1 MGALKEVARKI
12 MMAPRKKEYEER
24 LSALSNTYDAFMRE
38 QEAELLSKKESG
50 RESTLT
56 YTEAVLEEGMKKS
69 SFDIIIYYG
78 KEGLPS
84 PVATL
89 EICKAFEENPEAVVV
104 YADEDSVICTKDQWQ
119 QMMKKGVPVSA
130 RSNPRIKPVYSPETL
145 VSYFYPGNI
154 VAIKSAALDMFV
166 YTEGES
172 VYDVLLRNRHLLNE
186 ENVYHLPLILYHA
199 HRLPGEDAIFFDEG
213 DVLRK
218 KSILND
224 TQKMDFV
231 KGTYLPA
238 YYSEEDKLRLYPLY
252 ELPKDI
258 RLSIVIPSKDNPDVL
273 LRCID
278 SVRNGKTSFPV
289 EIIVVDN
296 GSSDENKAKIEEASK
311 EKGFL
316 YIYEK
321 EEFNYSHMNNVGASI
336 ASGNI
341 LLLLNDD
348 MEMVSP
354 DALDRMA
361 GQLLCEGV
369 GIVGAKLLYPN
380 SSVIQHI
387 GITNAVDG
395 PVHKFIGKEDDA
407 RVDYKRNRFVH
418 NCIGA
423 TGACLM
429 IRKSDFDAVGGLK
442 EDLRIA
448 YNDVDLCFSIR
459 ERKLRCVIR
468 PDAVFYHHESLSR
481 GADHLSDEKLKRLY
495 AERKMLYSFHPDI
508 YTNDPYEGMASA
520 GGTELSFD
528 TENRFNKKKPAGECP
543 KATDFDYHQYPEGII
558 VHFDRL
564 EKEEILRSE
573 GEEFY
578 VIQGYHV
585 VPHIDNMRFRFRMIF
600 EGKKGTYEMPMPGYL
615 RMNLEGG
622 YPEATNLKLSG
633 FCNFVTRSELPADTY
648 EIGIFADD
656 CLKKLYLYQRTKQV
670 LIVEE

>member
-24 LSALSNTYDAFMRE
+24 LSTLSNTYDAYMRE
-38 QEAELLSKKESG
+38 QEEELLAKKRLGNESSLSYS
-50 RESTLT
+50 EL
-56 YTEAVLEEGMKKS
+56 VLEDGVKKADS
-69 SFDIIIYYG
+69 DILIYYG
-78 KEGLPS
+78 KEGLAS
-84 PVATL
+84 PTATW
-89 EICKAFEENPEAVVV
+89 EICKAFEENAEAVLV
-104 YADEDSVICTKDQWQ
+104 YADEDSVICSDADWQ
-119 QMMKKGVPVSA
+119 TMLKKGVPVSS
-130 RSNPRIKPVYSPETL
+130 RSNPRIKPIYSPETL

-154 VAIKSAALDMFV
+154 VAIRSAAMDMFS
-166 YTEGES
+166 YSEGENL
-172 VYDVLLRNRHLLNE
+172 YDVLLRNRSLLNE

-199 HRLPGEDAIFFDEG
+199 HRLPNEAAIFFNEG
-213 DVLRK
+213 DTIRK
-218 KSILND
+218 KEILEL
-224 TQKMDFV
+224 TQKVDF
-231 KGTYLPA
+231 KGGTYLPA
-238 YYSEEDKLRLYPLY
+238 YYSEEDKQRLYPIY
-252 ELPKDI
+252 ELPEDVS
-258 RLSIVIPSKDNPDVL
+258 LSIVIPSKDNPDVL

-278 SVRNGKTSFPV
+278 SVRAGNTPFPV
-289 EIIVVDN
+289 QIIVVDN
-296 GSSDENKAKIEEASK
+296 GSNEENKTRIEAAST
-311 EKGFL
+311 EKDFL

-321 EEFNYSHMNNVGASI
+321 EEFNYSHMNNIGA
-336 ASGNI
+336 AKATGTI

-354 DALDRMA
+354 DALERMA
-361 GQLLCEGV
+361 GQLFCEGV

-395 PVHKFIGKEDDA
+395 PVHKFIGKEDDGK
-407 RVDYKRNRFVH
+407 VDYKRNRFVH

-459 ERKLRCVIR
+459 EKKLRCVIR

-481 GADHLSDEKLKRLY
+481 GADHLSDEKLQRLY

-528 TENRFNKKKPAGECP
+528 TENRFSRKKPAEECP
-543 KATDFDYHQYPEGII
+543 KKTDFDYRQYPEGII

-585 VPHIDNMRFRFRMIF
+585 VPHIDNMRFRFRMVF
-600 EGKKGTYEMPMPGYL
+600 EGTKGKYEMPMPGYL

-633 FCNFVTRSELPADTY
+633 FCNFVTKSELPADTY

-670 LIVEE
+670 LTVEE